1 MEVAGTRDPED
12 PADLHTV
19 TPLALCGEDRPCVLI
34 HIELRQC
41 SFYALERC

>member
-12 PADLHTV
+12 AADLPTV
-19 TPLALCGEDRPCVLI
+19 TPLALCGEDWPCVLI
-34 HIELRQC
+34 HIVLRQC